1 MAPKHIKTIPHQ
13 CIPEHQKPQ
22 RELTDSEKII
32 THNIQYCPHQEHQIK
47 FSTPS
52 EVQSDQYL
60 KMLSNSPSP
69 ANFELKN
76 RPHTPRYD
84 RQDFTQPITP
94 FCRQGW
100 QLIRNYKKLKGLMM
114 STIIENL
121 QGTSVWFGASSSLYP
136 PTELDYKQVMN
147 QFTEIENFGTT
158 TVPDDTLWLIA
169 AWHDNEGKGQVTS
182 WVDDFFGER
191 WVFEDGNFEQLDP
204 EY

>member
-1 MAPKHIKTIPHQ
+1 LELKTLYIGELVMASKNIKTIPHQ
-13 CIPEHQKPQ
+13 SIPEHQNPQ
-22 RELTDSEKII
+22 RELSDNEKII
-32 THNIQYCPHQEHQIK
+32 THNIQYCPHQEHQNK

-52 EVQSDQYL
+52 EVKNDQYM
-60 KMLSNSPSP
+60 KMLTN
-69 ANFELKN
+69 
-76 RPHTPRYD
+76 TPRGD
-84 RQDFTQPITP
+84 EQDSTLPITP

-100 QLIRNYKKLKGLMM
+100 QLIRNYKTLKGLKM
-114 STIIENL
+114 STIIENM

-136 PTELDYKQVMN
+136 PAELDYKQVMN
-147 QFTEIENFGTT
+147 KFIETENFGTT

-169 AWHDNEGKGQVTS
+169 AWYDNEGKGEVTS